1 MSVLERVRYL
11 KVGKFSLEAP
21 SNWAPPV
28 WFIRKEGPILN
39 EQTCPMSPTTREP
52 GEGRGRSGHSY
63 CQRIPLFLCCTRESV
78 NTFAEWFF
86 RRLHSSHGN
95 TPPPNRLRHSSLLS
109 HQLQESAMD
118 CDHHSVKFKQ
128 FDSMVLLSCMASKEF
143 DYFSARGHG
152 PYHFRCNALKWT

>member
-11 KVGKFSLEAP
+11 KVGKISLEAP

-63 CQRIPLFLCCTRESV
+63 CQRIPLFLRCTRESV

-95 TPPPNRLRHSSLLS
+95 PPPNRLLVSTPGLATRHNWPLTVGEPAPKVPHQKLS
-109 HQLQESAMD
+109 TSTRLPTVL
-118 CDHHSVKFKQ
+118 HSTYSIPIVQ
-128 FDSMVLLSCMASKEF
+128 N
-143 DYFSARGHG
+143 G
-152 PYHFRCNALKWT
+152 